1 MTQKEKNFRKEIN
14 EIGLDYMLAYKAYLT
29 QLPIMQ
35 EVIDRYEKLN
45 IGRELHEIVEE
56 EFKKIDPIL
65 VAEIQDLENKIN

>member
-14 EIGLDYMLAYKAYLT
+14 EIGLDYMLTYKAYLT